1 MPTRARANGFGF
13 QQGHRFLGGQ
23 SFKPSGSGEAAE
35 TAANYGV
42 INDLGEGFGRCAKVY
57 RPGAVSPVLELY
69 WWLRVSAEHFAPFV
83 ESCLRPRRR
92 VASESYLTSRGAV
105 WRW

>member
-57 RPGAVSPVLELY
+57 RPGAVGSEC
-69 WWLRVSAEHFAPFV
+69 SANTLHL
-83 ESCLRPRRR
+83 S
-92 VASESYLTSRGAV
+92 TSRALARGGESRQKAI
-105 WRW
+105 